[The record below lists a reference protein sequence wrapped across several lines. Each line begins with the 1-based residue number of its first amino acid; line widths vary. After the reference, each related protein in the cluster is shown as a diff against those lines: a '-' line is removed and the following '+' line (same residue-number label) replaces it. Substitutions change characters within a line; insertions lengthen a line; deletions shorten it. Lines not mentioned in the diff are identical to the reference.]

1 MKGIIVGIVLLVVV
15 SFAGSIFSSY
25 KKETVTVKIE
35 DVIQQQHYS
44 RKENDGGSTK
54 YRYLVITPNETF
66 ECQTSF
72 WNMHFNKSD
81 IFYHIKKDS
90 TYTFVVCGFGKSVI
104 TDYRNILEIKK

>member
-1 MKGIIVGIVLLVVV
+1 MRGIIVGIMLLVII

-25 KKETVTVKIE
+25 KKETITVKIE
-35 DVIQQQHYS
+35 DVIQQQHYKRS
-44 RKENDGGSTK
+44 ENGGSTE
-54 YRYLVITPNETF
+54 YRYLVVTLNETF

-90 TYTFVVCGFGKSVI
+90 TYTFVVCGFGKSLV

>member
-35 DVIQQQHYS
+35 DVINQQHYS
-44 RKENDGGSTK
+44 RNKNGGSTK
-54 YRYLVITPNETF
+54 YRYLVVTPNETF